1 MFTAFVDYQMMV
13 AQWYAVILARN
24 GSVRVVAQSKLLEST
39 SGTVQNTLLSH
50 HNSSLYNIICFFVSK
65 YINLDLMIH
74 GANILLLTINA

>member
-13 AQWYAVILARN
+13 AQWAVILVRN
-24 GSVRVVAQSKLLEST
+24 GSIRVVAQTKLLEST
-39 SGTVQNTLLSH
+39 SGTVPNTLLSD